1 MNKLLI
7 ISIYFVIINL
17 ASFIVFFMDK
27 QKSKRDKW
35 RIQEKTLHTLSYMGG
50 VFGSIAAMLMFRHKT
65 KKLDFIIIT
74 AIALFINLFILYK
87 LLEMLL

>member
-50 VFGSIAAMLMFRHKT
+50 VFGSIAAMLIFRHKT
-65 KKLDFIIIT
+65 KKLDFITIT

-87 LLEMLL
+87 LLEMLV